1 MTDADIKSMADTFI
15 ADLSKLRSYAIK
27 AICGDTP
34 LTNSEETD
42 KSSVMARYW
51 VQGRLLGLTCNDL
64 VRFLFQGI
72 FPHPSRCGCSACRS
86 RLQS

>member
-1 MTDADIKSMADTFI
+1 
-15 ADLSKLRSYAIK
+15 
-27 AICGDTP
+27 
-34 LTNSEETD
+34 
-42 KSSVMARYW
+42 MARYW

-64 VRFLFQGI
+64 VRLLFQGI